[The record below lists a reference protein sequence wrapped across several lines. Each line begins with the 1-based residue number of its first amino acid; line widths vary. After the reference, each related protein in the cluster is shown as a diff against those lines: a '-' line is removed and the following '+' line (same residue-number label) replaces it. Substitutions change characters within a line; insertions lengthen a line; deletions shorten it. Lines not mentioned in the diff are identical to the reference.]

1 MHSMEYN
8 FYPFISLLQ
17 RIIIYFFNIYIKVLI
32 GKVSKFYLFVLYY
45 NYSFKKSISSNA
57 EKGG

>member
-17 RIIIYFFNIYIKVLI
+17 RIIIYFNIYIKVLI

-45 NYSFKKSISSNA
+45 NYSFKKGISSNA